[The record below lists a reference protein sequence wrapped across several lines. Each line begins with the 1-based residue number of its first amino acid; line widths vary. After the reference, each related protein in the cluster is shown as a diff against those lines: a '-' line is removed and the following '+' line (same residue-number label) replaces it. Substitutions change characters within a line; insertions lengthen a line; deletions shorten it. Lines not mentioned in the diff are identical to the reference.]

1 MPVKSVTVRV
11 PAKVNLQLSVGPKE
25 ADGYHNL
32 VSVFQAISVFD
43 DITIKLGE
51 PGSGLT
57 ISVIGDQTHGVPAD
71 ANNLAAKAVSLISKE
86 YDLTVDAHIE
96 IKKSIPVAGGMAG
109 GSADAAG
116 TIIGID
122 YLYSL
127 DMTREEMIEIASKI
141 GSDVPFMLS
150 GGTAIGTGHG
160 DQLTAALSRGTYHW
174 VLAVSTVG
182 LSTPAVYA
190 ECDRLRGELEI
201 VEPQTNEALMQSLL
215 AADAPGVG
223 AALVN
228 DLQLAACS
236 LRPAIRLVLDVGQEY
251 GALGAI
257 VSGSGPTVAFLVA
270 DQDSGLDLAVALT
283 SSGVVGSVV
292 QAYGPVAGAKVIST
306 N

>member
-25 ADGYHNL
+25 SDGYHNL
-32 VSVFQAISVFD
+32 VSVFQAISIFD

-57 ISVIGDQTHGVPAD
+57 ISVCGDQTHGVPAD
-71 ANNLAAKAVSLISKE
+71 ANNLAAKVVALISKE
-86 YDLTVDAHIE
+86 YDLKVDAHIE

-201 VEPQTNEALMQSLL
+201 VEPQTNEVLMQSLL

-236 LRPAIRLVLDVGQEY
+236 LRPALRLVLDVGQEY

>member
-1 MPVKSVTVRV
+1 
-11 PAKVNLQLSVGPKE
+11 
-25 ADGYHNL
+25 
-32 VSVFQAISVFD
+32 
-43 DITIKLGE
+43 
-51 PGSGLT
+51 
-57 ISVIGDQTHGVPAD
+57 
-71 ANNLAAKAVSLISKE
+71 
-86 YDLTVDAHIE
+86 
-96 IKKSIPVAGGMAG
+96 
-109 GSADAAG
+109 
-116 TIIGID
+116 
-122 YLYSL
+122 
-127 DMTREEMIEIASKI
+127 
-141 GSDVPFMLS
+141 
-150 GGTAIGTGHG
+150 
-160 DQLTAALSRGTYHW
+160 
-174 VLAVSTVG
+174 LAVSTVG